1 MGQFITLYDKQFKPF
16 ITKQQIAEAVK
27 KVAGLIQQDF
37 KNESPFFLVVLNGAF
52 MFATDLMKEIN
63 MPCELGFMKT
73 ASYEGTVSKGEV
85 DVLIGLKENVEG
97 KSVVII
103 EDIVETGNTIQKIM
117 DELSTRKA
125 KQIKVAS
132 MLTKPKA
139 HQHAHKIDYA
149 GIEIDNDFVV
159 GYGLDYKGLGRNLNE
174 IYVLA

>member
-1 MGQFITLYDKQFKPF
+1 MGQLITLYDKQFKPF
-16 ITKQQIAEAVK
+16 IAKQQIAEAVK

-52 MFATDLMKEIN
+52 MFATDLMKEMHIS
-63 MPCELGFMKT
+63 CELGFIKT
-73 ASYEGTVSKGEV
+73 ASYEGTASKGSV

-139 HQHAHKIDYA
+139 HQHLHKIDYA

-159 GYGLDYKGLGRNLNE
+159 GYGLDYRGLGRNLNE